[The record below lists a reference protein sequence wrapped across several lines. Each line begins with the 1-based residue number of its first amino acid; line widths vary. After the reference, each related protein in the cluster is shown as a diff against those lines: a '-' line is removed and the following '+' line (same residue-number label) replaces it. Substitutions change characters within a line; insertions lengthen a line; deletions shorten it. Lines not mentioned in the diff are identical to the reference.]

1 MKRLTLTLGL
11 LALAAVLAACSGASA
26 APETT
31 QTPAT
36 GTAQPATGGTGGT
49 GDTVTVVA
57 KDIAFQTPD
66 VTVKAGA
73 PVTIDFDNQDGA
85 PHNIAISDANGKS
98 VFKGDIVSSTKV
110 AYSVPALAAGTY
122 TFICEVHPNMK
133 GTITAK

>member
-11 LALAAVLAACSGASA
+11 LALAAVLAACSGAAA

-31 QTPAT
+31 SQPPA
-36 GTAQPATGGTGGT
+36 GDSAQPAAGGT

-57 KDIAFQTPD
+57 KDIAFETPD

-85 PHNIAISDANGKS
+85 PHNIAISDANGKT
-98 VFKGDIVSSTKV
+98 VFKGDIVSNTKV